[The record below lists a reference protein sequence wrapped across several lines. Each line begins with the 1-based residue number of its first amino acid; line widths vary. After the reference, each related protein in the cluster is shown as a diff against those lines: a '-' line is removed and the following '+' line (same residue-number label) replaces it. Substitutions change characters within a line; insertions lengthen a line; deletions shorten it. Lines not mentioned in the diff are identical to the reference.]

1 MHNFD
6 WDDLQF
12 FLAVARTGQLSRAA
26 RQLQTS
32 HVTVSRRIDRLEAA
46 LKLRLF
52 ERNPRGYELTTFGR
66 RLIETAERIEAETE
80 RMNVELLGDS
90 VGQRGILRV
99 ATPEGFGSFFST
111 RLLPRFSARFPNIL
125 LELVTLPQILS
136 LSRREADVSV
146 TLDPSKASPY
156 ISDKITDYSL
166 HVYGTRAYLA
176 RHEPITSREQLLEH
190 RFIGYIEEM
199 IFAPGLDYLG
209 EVHPGLRAQFR
220 SSSIFNQLAATKLGE
235 GLCVLPYF
243 IASQHPDLQI
253 VLADEVWLRR
263 HYWMTCHRDVRPI
276 ARERAV
282 MTWLAEAVRG
292 EEAALIRPT
301 TASAS

>member
-1 MHNFD
+1 MQGFD

-26 RQLQTS
+26 RQLRTS

-66 RLIETAERIEAETE
+66 RLIETAERMEAETE
-80 RMNVELLGDS
+80 RMRVELLGDS
-90 VGQRGILRV
+90 AGQRGVLRM
-99 ATPEGFGSFFST
+99 AAPEGFGSIFTS
-111 RLLPRFSARFPNIL
+111 RLLPRFTERFPNIL

-136 LSRREADVSV
+136 LSRREADISV
-146 TLDPSKASPY
+146 TLDASKASPY
-156 ISDKITDYSL
+156 ISEKITEYSL
-166 HVYGTRAYLA
+166 HVYASHSYLA
-176 RHEPITSREQLLEH
+176 AHPPISARAHLLDH

-209 EVHPGLRAQFR
+209 DLHPGLRAHLKC
-220 SSSIFNQLAATKLGE
+220 SSLFNQLAATRLGE
-235 GLCVLPYF
+235 GLCVLPHY
-243 IASQHPDLQI
+243 IASPHDDLQI
-253 VLADEVWLRR
+253 VLPGELSLRR
-263 HYWMTCHRDVRPI
+263 TYWLTCHRDVRALP
-276 ARERAV
+276 RERAV
-282 MTWLAEAVRG
+282 MAWLADAVRA
-292 EEAALIRPT
+292 EEAALIRAP